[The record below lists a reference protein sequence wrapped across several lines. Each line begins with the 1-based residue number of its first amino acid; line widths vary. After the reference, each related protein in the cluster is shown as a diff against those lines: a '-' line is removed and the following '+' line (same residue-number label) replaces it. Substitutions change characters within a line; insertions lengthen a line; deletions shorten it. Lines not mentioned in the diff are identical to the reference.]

1 MPRRAVT
8 LLVLAV
14 LASSVAASPPAHA
27 APAPLDKQNWVVSV
41 AGYRTDAYR
50 NYVRLGYLVFS
61 RTANT
66 VEHNFWAWNQA
77 DRPLPVNSGD
87 VYYCGSYPAGT
98 NPRNN
103 CPVHTGRG
111 FTGDP
116 NGHFTGTYAYDA
128 TAGTVT
134 VEYTSSTVDGSTIAV
149 DLTETWKVSAPKTG
163 LGRIELTG
171 SSYSANKGVGYGSN
185 AGFESAGKA
194 TMAQIRT
201 HTEPFLLEGWAWNN
215 SKVATFTKGGS
226 GGLTMSGY
234 NLCDDGS
241 CLGTVQYNAGCAATS
256 CCKAGDQACID
267 RLNSSGNRRFYYMTG
282 DYGGRRNSYEYWCE
296 CLSYEGC
303 YQLNSHVKPLLQ
315 VLDDGGG
322 FQGWVGVETSAD
334 RTDPWQPA
342 GEYGGNFAL
351 IS

>member
-66 VEHNFWAWNQA
+66 VEHNF
-77 DRPLPVNSGD
+77 
-87 VYYCGSYPAGT
+87 CGSYPAGT

-149 DLTETWKVSAPKTG
+149 DLPETWKVSAPKTG

-194 TMAQIRT
+194 TMAQI
-201 HTEPFLLEGWAWNN
+201 
-215 SKVATFTKGGS
+215 
-226 GGLTMSGY
+226 
-234 NLCDDGS
+234 
-241 CLGTVQYNAGCAATS
+241 
-256 CCKAGDQACID
+256 
-267 RLNSSGNRRFYYMTG
+267 
-282 DYGGRRNSYEYWCE
+282 
-296 CLSYEGC
+296 
-303 YQLNSHVKPLLQ
+303 
-315 VLDDGGG
+315 
-322 FQGWVGVETSAD
+322 
-334 RTDPWQPA
+334 
-342 GEYGGNFAL
+342 
-351 IS
+351 